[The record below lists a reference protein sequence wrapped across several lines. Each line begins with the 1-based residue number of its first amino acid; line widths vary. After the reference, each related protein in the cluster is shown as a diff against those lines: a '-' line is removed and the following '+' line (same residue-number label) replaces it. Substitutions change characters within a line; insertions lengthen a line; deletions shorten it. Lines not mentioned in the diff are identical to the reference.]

1 VRFKVDENMSTEV
14 TECLHEAG
22 HDALTIVEQ
31 GMAGVDDD
39 RLAEVV
45 QGEERVLVTLDLD
58 FADIRRFQPGH
69 HPGVVV
75 FRVGQR
81 HPERLVELLRR
92 LLPELLLE
100 FQPDELWIVKERG
113 VRRRRT

>member
-1 VRFKVDENMSTEV
+1 MRYKVDENMSTEV
-14 TECLHEAG
+14 AEVLREAG
-22 HDALTIVEQ
+22 HDALTVVEQ

-45 QGEERVLVTLDLD
+45 QAVNRILITLDLD
-58 FADIRRFQPGH
+58 FADIRRFQTGY
-69 HPGVVV
+69 HPGVIV

-81 HPERLVELLRR
+81 HPVRLVELLHR

-100 FQPDELWIVKERG
+100 FQPGELWIVEERG